1 MREITAEVQQ
11 ADASESEL
19 VERATNAD
27 GKAAWIVGECASL
40 WTQRYAKGRTDQAF
54 AEMCGIDPGQ
64 VQLRRRVFETFGEF
78 PILYRKLSWS
88 HYRVALTWEDANEHI
103 EWAIDN
109 TASVREMVAWRRMQ
123 RGEDLTTESQG
134 DPLPEPPKAAPHAGG
149 TASAGSP
156 AAPVFDTA
164 ASSASGF
171 PSGPDVPSSVS
182 PSPFNPLPVKP
193 QKPAAAP
200 SIESRQFT
208 LADLRKWLAAAED
221 NAEDVRERRKLAAWH
236 RTRAEELDPQERVK
250 VPDNMASTVVASAMG
265 EWIRYRKE
273 KKKPVTPTQELKLL
287 KMWGDRGPERFAAA
301 VEWSI
306 AQGYQGLF
314 EEGGNG
320 KTGSDSEPWR
330 HIEGSGAR
338 HVPDTIQ
345 VYDAASGG
353 FVTRPAGSA

>member
-11 ADASESEL
+11 AEASESEL

-27 GKAAWIVGECASL
+27 GKAAWVVGECASL

-54 AEMCGIDPGQ
+54 AEMCGMEPDR
-64 VQLRRRVFETFGEF
+64 VQKRRHVFETFGGVSATY
-78 PILYRKLSWS
+78 PKLSWS
-88 HYRVALTWEDANEHI
+88 HFRAALTWDDWVECF
-103 EWAIDN
+103 EWATDN

-123 RGEDLTTESQG
+123 RGEDLTVETDESQG

-156 AAPVFDTA
+156 AAPVLDTA
-164 ASSASGF
+164 ASQTGSMPGGKAKAS
-171 PSGPDVPSSVS
+171 SQAVP
-182 PSPFNPLPVKP
+182 PSPFNPLPVTPK
-193 QKPAAAP
+193 KPAAAP

-208 LADLRKWLAAAED
+208 LADLRKWLQAAED

-236 RTRAEELDPQERVK
+236 RKRADELDPQAKTKAKPASVDEVRVYIAEKELDVDAEVWWDFYESNGWK
-250 VPDNMASTVVASAMG
+250 VGKNAMKS
-265 EWIRYRKE
+265 WH
-273 KKKPVTPTQELKLL
+273 
-287 KMWGDRGPERFAAA
+287 AAIGRA
-301 VEWSI
+301 HR
-306 AQGYQGLF
+306 
-314 EEGGNG
+314 EGWAKDG
-320 KTGSDSEPWR
+320 KARHDGEPWR